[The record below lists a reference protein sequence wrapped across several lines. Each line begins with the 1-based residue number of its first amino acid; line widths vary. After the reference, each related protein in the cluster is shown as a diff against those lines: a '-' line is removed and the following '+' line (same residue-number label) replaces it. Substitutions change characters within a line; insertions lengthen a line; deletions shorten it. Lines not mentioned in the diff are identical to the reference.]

1 MRAAS
6 QDKLSS
12 TAAPPDIANLWIS
25 SMFVRAGS
33 QAASS
38 RQIAAAPLT
47 VNRQSG
53 IVTSRRASSAKALKL
68 ENPAT
73 CTAATNW
80 SIASVIFIA

>member
-12 TAAPPDIANLWIS
+12 TASPPDIANLWIS
-25 SMFVRAGS
+25 SMFVRPGS

-38 RQIAAAPLT
+38 RQIASAPRT

-53 IVTSRRASSAKALKL
+53 IVTSRRASSAKTP
-68 ENPAT
+68 EPVNPADS
-73 CTAATNW
+73 TAAINW